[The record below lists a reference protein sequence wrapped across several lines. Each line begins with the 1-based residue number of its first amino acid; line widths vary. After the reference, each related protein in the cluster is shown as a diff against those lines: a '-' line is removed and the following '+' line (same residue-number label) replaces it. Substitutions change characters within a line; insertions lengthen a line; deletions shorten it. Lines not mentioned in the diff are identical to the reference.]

1 MKKILAVLGASV
13 LLFASIF
20 VTSCAQAAEGDTFY
34 ATTTIGTPDVT
45 AKAYPGVNILTWK
58 EIKDA
63 GSYTIY
69 RTVGN
74 GKIEEAKKPTGNVY
88 IDTDIDEN
96 VNYKYRIVANPVN
109 ATSHDASQTE
119 VSLKTAKIATDPNNI
134 RGTWAPEGTPFLDL
148 AKYESDYDSGAPV
161 LSEATIDAKLI
172 TSVGDK
178 VRVSFPVKPY
188 AEYEVYIGQKNAGEL
203 VAKSALE
210 TSVTVKGY
218 EYNETATVTL
228 NVIYPGTKQ
237 VTVVATPLN
246 KTLYGYSRVSSTATV
261 DVKALGKI
269 TANAVSAE
277 WTNYDYSTKV
287 ANTRVWF
294 NPSSYDGVE
303 FTTDEYTVYRAV
315 YVAGETY
322 SVTNNDGS
330 TTDYRVYDSITKLG
344 AVKKDTEVKVNDYPV
359 YYYDDSLNISDV
371 SGVRYYVVLNHKGEL
386 KSNTSKLLVPGTSD
400 WKWDYTPDTSWTP
413 VSTVAELYDVY
424 ITKDGTFHLKA
435 RIPNSETLTVTY
447 DTFDTLNEARVAVNS
462 ELKKTLT
469 TDDTGYYPVY
479 AGAAVDTSKY
489 YAFRVL
495 ATTSSTKDDDVA
507 YVIAKAYKIGGA
519 YYFEILSEE
528 KPSNYSTTSTPS
540 LTYDVEVTTTN
551 YDSVT
556 LDYSTSNAQYYNIY
570 RKISSSSY
578 SSYIDFTSDD
588 LIDTVTTTTYPD
600 TSSVLK
606 NTSLDYYVY
615 YKVEAVGYYDYSTS
629 STVRVSGLA
638 APEITLNASTN
649 TITWSEVSSA
659 TEYYIYRA
667 KTKAALEAL
676 SDSEYFNSVY
686 ASSYSS
692 TCTYDVSENSFSDYY
707 YAVKAYRY
715 SDSTYSNFSNVV
727 TVYRSDIDVDLYSFN
742 GSTYTWRLKWD
753 KDSAYTGSYY
763 ILHYTAADEK
773 DDASVAKAKFEAN
786 PNSYS
791 TSAYNSS
798 YYDVTIS
805 SGATSKEFYAVA
817 TKTYEYDE
825 DYLYRYVWNISDV
838 IEIEPDSDN
847 SLTVEGTSG
856 NYTLSWNPIKYKDEK
871 GVETAAAAYAVYEYT
886 GYSYSWNNPMEYLLE
901 NAPKTV
907 VTDGTSA
914 TSDASGYYNFFVVF
928 GLSKVP
934 QEGASAEDILAT
946 NVGCTSFVRVQN

>member
-1 MKKILAVLGASV
+1 MKKILAVLGASA

-74 GKIEEAKKPTGNVY
+74 GKIEEAGVATSNSY
-88 IDTDIDEN
+88 IDIDIDED
-96 VNYKYRIVANPVN
+96 VTYKYRVVANPVN
-109 ATSHDASQTE
+109 TTIHDASQTE
-119 VSLKTAKIATDPNNI
+119 VSLKTAKTATDPNNV

-188 AEYEVYIGQKNAGEL
+188 AKYEVYIGQKNAGEL

-269 TANAVSAE
+269 TTNPVSAE

-315 YVAGETY
+315 YVDGETY

-359 YYYDDSLNISDV
+359 YYYDDSFNISDV

-386 KSNTSKLLVPGTSD
+386 KSNTSNLLVPGTSD

-447 DTFDTLNEARVAVNS
+447 DTFDTLNEAKVAVNS

-469 TDDTGYYPVY
+469 TDSTELYPVY
-479 AGAAVDTSKY
+479 DGAAVDTSKY

-507 YVIAKAYKIGGA
+507 YVIAKAYKVGGA

-528 KPSNYSTTSTPS
+528 KPSNYSTTYSPS
-540 LTYDVEVTTTN
+540 LSYDVDVTTTN

-570 RKISSSSY
+570 RKISSNSND
-578 SSYIDFTSDD
+578 SYIYFDSDD

-638 APEITLNASTN
+638 APEITLYEASN
-649 TITWSEVSSA
+649 TIKWNEVSSA
-659 TEYYIYRA
+659 SRYYIYRA

-676 SDSEYFNSVY
+676 SDSEYIDTV
-686 ASSYSS
+686 YSS
-692 TCTYDVSENSFSDYY
+692 SSSVCTYNVSESSFSDYY

-753 KDSAYTGSYY
+753 RDSGYTGSYY
-763 ILHYTAADEK
+763 ILHYTAADES
-773 DDASVAKAKFEAN
+773 DDVSVAKAKFEAN

-791 TSAYNSS
+791 TSTSNT
-798 YYDVTIS
+798 YYDVYTYS
-805 SGATSKEFYAVA
+805 SSTAKEFYAVA
-817 TKTYEYDE
+817 TRTYEYDE
-825 DYLYRYVWNISDV
+825 DYSYHYVWNITDV
-838 IEIEPDSDN
+838 IEINPNGDA
-847 SLTVEGTSG
+847 SLTVDGTSG
-856 NYTLSWNPIKYKDEK
+856 NYTLSWEPIKYKDENDEEK
-871 GVETAAAAYAVYEYT
+871 TAAAYAVYEYSS
-886 GYSYSWNNPMEYLLE
+886 YSYTWSNPMEYLLAH
-901 NAPKTV
+901 APKTV
-907 VTDGTSA
+907 VTEGTSA
-914 TSDASGYYNFFVVF
+914 TSDASSNYTFFVVI

-946 NVGCTSFVRVQN
+946 SVGSTNIVRK

>member
-1 MKKILAVLGASV
+1 MKKILAVLGASA

-96 VNYKYRIVANPVN
+96 VNYKYRIVANPVD
-109 ATSHDASQTE
+109 AVSHDASQTE

-172 TSVGDK
+172 TSDK
-178 VRVSFPVKPY
+178 NSVRVSFPVKPY
-188 AEYEVYIGQKNAGEL
+188 ATYKVYIDSENSSEPASSKEIN
-203 VAKSALE
+203 
-210 TSVTVKGY
+210 GY
-218 EYNETATVTL
+218 DYNGTATVTL
-228 NVIYPGTKQ
+228 DAASGANLV
-237 VTVVATPLN
+237 VVVATPLN
-246 KTLYGYSRVSSTATV
+246 TTYYTHSEVAAIAAVSVSAKWTNYKSET
-261 DVKALGKI
+261 K
-269 TANAVSAE
+269 TANA
-277 WTNYDYSTKV
+277 
-287 ANTRVWF
+287 RIWF
-294 NPSSYDGVE
+294 NPDAYGARTYS
-303 FTTDEYTVYRAV
+303 TDEYTVYRTV
-315 YVAGETY
+315 YKTMDSLVKSDGKTVDCN
-322 SVTNNDGS
+322 SV
-330 TTDYRVYDSITKLG
+330 KLG
-344 AVKKDTEVKVNDYPV
+344 TPKKDTEVEVNELPV
-359 YYYDDSLNISDV
+359 YYYDDSLDITGV
-371 SGVRYYVVLNHKGEL
+371 AAVRYYVILNHNGEL
-386 KSNTSKLLVPGTSD
+386 KTRTSRLLIVGSADPD
-400 WKWDYTPDTSWTP
+400 WNFTPYTPATP
-413 VSTVAELYDVY
+413 VYADANLYDVY
-424 ITKDGTFHLKA
+424 ITKDGKFHLKA
-435 RIPNSETLTVTY
+435 SGKHSEKVDVTY

-469 TDDTGYYPVY
+469 TTSTEVYPVY
-479 AGAAVDTSKY
+479 DGVEVDTSKY
-489 YAFRVL
+489 YLFRVL
-495 ATTSSTKDDDVA
+495 ATDTDTKDDDVA
-507 YVIAKAYKIGGA
+507 YVIAKAYKVGGA
-519 YYFEILSEE
+519 YYFEILSEG

-540 LTYDVEVTTTN
+540 LTYDVEVGTTK

-556 LDYSTSNAQYYNIY
+556 LEYPAYNAKYYNIY

-578 SSYIDFTSDD
+578 YSDSYFTSDD
-588 LIDTVTTTTYPD
+588 LIDTVTTTTFTD

-606 NTSLDYYVY
+606 NTSLDDYVY

-659 TEYYIYRA
+659 TRYYIYRA

-676 SDSEYFNSVY
+676 TDSEYINTV
-686 ASSYSS
+686 YSS
-692 TCTYDVSENSFSDYY
+692 SSSVCTYNVSESSFSDYY
-707 YAVKAYRY
+707 YAVKAYRS
-715 SDSTYSNFSNVV
+715 SDYTYSNFSNVV

-798 YYDVTIS
+798 YYDVYTDS
-805 SGATSKEFYAVA
+805 SSTAKEFYAVA
-817 TKTYEYDE
+817 TKTSEYDE
-825 DYLYRYVWNISDV
+825 DYSHHYVWNITDV
-838 IEIEPDSDN
+838 KEITSNGDAP
-847 SLTVEGTSG
+847 LTVEGTSG
-856 NYTLSWNPIKYKDEK
+856 NYTLSWDPIKSKDEK

-934 QEGASAEDILAT
+934 QEGATPKDILAT
-946 NVGCTSFVRVQN
+946 SVGSTNFVRK

>member
-1 MKKILAVLGASV
+1 M
-13 LLFASIF
+13 FASIF

-578 SSYIDFTSDD
+578 YSDSYFTSDD
-588 LIDTVTTTTYPD
+588 LIDTVTTTTFTD

-606 NTSLDYYVY
+606 NTSLDDYVY

-638 APEITLNASTN
+638 APEITLYEASN
-649 TITWSEVSSA
+649 TIKWNEVSSA
-659 TEYYIYRA
+659 SRYYIYRA

-676 SDSEYFNSVY
+676 SDSEYIDTV
-686 ASSYSS
+686 YSS
-692 TCTYDVSENSFSDYY
+692 SSSVCTYNVSESSFSDYY

-753 KDSAYTGSYY
+753 RDSGYTGSYY
-763 ILHYTAADEK
+763 ILHYTAADES
-773 DDASVAKAKFEAN
+773 DDVSVAKAKFEAN

-791 TSAYNSS
+791 TSTSNT
-798 YYDVTIS
+798 YYDVYTYS
-805 SGATSKEFYAVA
+805 SSTAKEFYAVA
-817 TKTYEYDE
+817 TRTYEYDE
-825 DYLYRYVWNISDV
+825 DYPYHYVWNITDV
-838 IEIEPDSDN
+838 IEINPNGDA
-847 SLTVEGTSG
+847 SLTVDGTSG
-856 NYTLSWNPIKYKDEK
+856 NYTLSWEPIKYKDENDEEK
-871 GVETAAAAYAVYEYT
+871 TAAAYAVYEYSS
-886 GYSYSWNNPMEYLLE
+886 YSYTWSNPMEYLLAH
-901 NAPKTV
+901 APKTV
-907 VTDGTSA
+907 VTEGTSA
-914 TSDASGYYNFFVVF
+914 TSDASSNYTFFVVI

-934 QEGASAEDILAT
+934 QEDATPEDILAT
-946 NVGCTSFVRVQN
+946 SVGSTNIVRK

>member
-1 MKKILAVLGASV
+1 MKKILAILGASA

-74 GKIEEAKKPTGNVY
+74 GKIEEAKKSAGNVY

-96 VNYKYRIVANPVN
+96 VNYKYRIVANPVD
-109 ATSHDASQTE
+109 AVSHDASQTE
-119 VSLKTAKIATDPNNI
+119 VSLKTAKIATDPNNV

-172 TSVGDK
+172 TSDK
-178 VRVSFPVKPY
+178 NSVRVSFPVKPY
-188 AEYEVYIGQKNAGEL
+188 ATYKVYIDSENSSEPASSKEIN
-203 VAKSALE
+203 
-210 TSVTVKGY
+210 GY
-218 EYNETATVTL
+218 DYNGTATVTL
-228 NVIYPGTKQ
+228 DAASGTNL
-237 VTVVATPLN
+237 VVVVATPLN
-246 KTLYGYSRVSSTATV
+246 TTYYPRSEVAALAAVSVSAKWTNYKSET
-261 DVKALGKI
+261 K
-269 TANAVSAE
+269 TANA
-277 WTNYDYSTKV
+277 
-287 ANTRVWF
+287 RIWF
-294 NPSSYDGVE
+294 NPDAYGARTYS
-303 FTTDEYTVYRAV
+303 TDEYTVYRTV
-315 YVAGETY
+315 YKTMDSLVKSDEKTVDCN
-322 SVTNNDGS
+322 SV
-330 TTDYRVYDSITKLG
+330 KLG
-344 AVKKDTEVKVNDYPV
+344 TPKKDTEVEVNELPV
-359 YYYDDSLNISDV
+359 YYYDDSLDITGV
-371 SGVRYYVVLNHKGEL
+371 AAVRYYVILNHNGEL
-386 KSNTSKLLVPGTSD
+386 KTRTSRLLIVGSADPD
-400 WKWDYTPDTSWTP
+400 WNFTPYTPATP
-413 VSTVAELYDVY
+413 VYADANLYDVY
-424 ITKDGTFHLKA
+424 ITTDGKFHLKA
-435 RIPNSETLTVTY
+435 TGKHSEKVDVTY
-447 DTFDTLNEARVAVNS
+447 DTFDTLNEAKVAVNS

-469 TDDTGYYPVY
+469 TDSTELYPVY
-479 AGAAVDTSKY
+479 DGAAVDTSKY

-528 KPSNYSTTSTPS
+528 KPSNYSTTYSPS
-540 LTYDVEVTTTN
+540 LSYDVDVTTTN

-588 LIDTVTTTTYPD
+588 LIDTVTRTTYLD
-600 TSSVLK
+600 TSSELK
-606 NTSLDYYVY
+606 KTSLDYNVY

-638 APEITLNASTN
+638 APEIKLNASTN

-676 SDSEYFNSVY
+676 SDSGYFKTVY

-692 TCTYDVSENSFSDYY
+692 TYTYDVSENSFSDYY

-753 KDSAYTGSYY
+753 RDSGYTGSYY
-763 ILHYTAADEK
+763 ILHYTAADES
-773 DDASVAKAKFEAN
+773 DDVSVAKAKFEAN

-791 TSAYNSS
+791 TSTSNT
-798 YYDVTIS
+798 YYDVYTYS
-805 SGATSKEFYAVA
+805 SSTAKEFYAVA
-817 TKTYEYDE
+817 TRTYEYDE
-825 DYLYRYVWNISDV
+825 DYSYHYVWNITDV
-838 IEIEPDSDN
+838 IEINPNGDA
-847 SLTVEGTSG
+847 SLTVDGTSG
-856 NYTLSWNPIKYKDEK
+856 NYTLSWEPIKYKDENDEEK
-871 GVETAAAAYAVYEYT
+871 TAAAYAVYEYSS
-886 GYSYSWNNPMEYLLE
+886 YSYTWSNPMEYLLAH
-901 NAPKTV
+901 APKTV
-907 VTDGTSA
+907 VTEGTSA
-914 TSDASGYYNFFVVF
+914 TSDASSNCTFFVVI

-946 NVGCTSFVRVQN
+946 SVGSTNIVRK